1 MIKGV
6 IMPNY
11 YDVLGVSKDSDDGD
25 IKKAYRKL
33 SLQHHPDRNQEDD
46 TTEKFQEINEAFEVL
61 SNPEKRQQHNMELQ
75 FGHQNGGGG
84 GQNPFGSMNQDA
96 NDINNIFNMMFGGG
110 GGGGFPGMPG
120 GGGFPGMGGG
130 GGFPGMPG
138 IRIFHNGGPG
148 INVQTHMF
156 HSFGRPEPIQ
166 TTVEIS
172 LEQSYQGCTV
182 NVEYDKWNVLNN
194 IRSTEHETLSLNIP
208 RGIDDGE
215 TIVIEDRGNNI
226 NNQVR
231 GELRVTVRVKN
242 NSEFVRLGMDL
253 HLTNKI
259 SLKDSLCGFTFEFDH
274 FNGKRICMNNST
286 GNNVMKPN
294 SKKVINGLGM
304 IRDNNNTGNLIVEFD
319 VQFPDTLTEEQRD
332 LLRKTL

>member
-1 MIKGV
+1 
-6 IMPNY
+6 MPNY
-11 YDVLGVSKDSDDGD
+11 YDVLGVSNDADDGE

-33 SLQHHPDRNQEDD
+33 SLQHHPDRNQDDD

-61 SNPEKRQQHNMELQ
+61 SNPEKREQHNMELQ
-75 FGHQNGGGG
+75 FGQGGGG
-84 GQNPFGSMNQDA
+84 HPMNQDM
-96 NDINNIFNMMFGGG
+96 NDINNMFNMMFGGG
-110 GGGGFPGMPG
+110 FPGMG
-120 GGGFPGMGGG
+120 GGG

-148 INVQTHMF
+148 INVQSHMF
-156 HSFGRPEPIQ
+156 HSFGRPEPVQ
-166 TTVEIS
+166 TNVEIS

-182 NVEYDKWNVLNN
+182 NVEYEKWNILNN
-194 IRSTEHETLSLNIP
+194 IRSIERETLSLNIP

-215 TIVIEDRGNNI
+215 TIVVGERGNNI

-231 GELRVTVRVKN
+231 GEVRITVRIKN
-242 NSEFVRLGMDL
+242 NSKFVRQGMDL

-259 SLKDSLCGFTFEFDH
+259 SLKDSLCGFTYEFDH

-286 GNNVMKPN
+286 GNNVIKPN

-304 IRDNNNTGNLIVEFD
+304 VRDNNTGNLIVDFEI
-319 VQFPDTLTEEQRD
+319 QFPDTLTEEQRD
-332 LLRKTL
+332 VLRKTL